1 MTKLF
6 LLFVIIQ
13 CIYFIGTFKLYVK
26 AGRKEWEALIPI
38 YNAFVLMQ
46 IINRPKWW
54 ILLLIIPII
63 NLIIL
68 PVIWVETIRSFGK
81 NTTTDTLLVI
91 LSLGFY
97 IVYLNYKSSKL
108 IYVQNRDLKPK
119 RALGETI
126 SSLLFAVIVATI
138 VHTYIIQPFTIPSS
152 SMEKSL
158 LVGDFLFVSK
168 FHYGARVPM
177 TTIALPMVHD
187 SIPLMKYK
195 SYLFSDDFS
204 KKETSILNM
213 FQLPYLRLPSFQKIE
228 RNDVVVF
235 NQPADTLRD
244 MDNFSP
250 DRNYYKPIDKK
261 TNLVKRCVGIP
272 GDILE
277 VRNGYVFINGK
288 QTKLSDRTKLQ
299 FSYTI
304 KFKVQFSS
312 SEEASNILKLYD
324 ITDGIAYDYK
334 SGEYFVHAT
343 EEAAA
348 NARNNPYIESLELRK
363 NNKGDRDFKIFPHNT
378 NYNWNTDFFGPIYI
392 PEKGKTIDIN
402 IKILPL
408 YKRII
413 TEYEGHQLS
422 VRGNQ
427 IFIDNNLATSYTF
440 RQDYYWMMGDNRDN
454 SIDARFWGFV
464 PFDHIVG
471 KPIFIWLSWN
481 TDGKGINKI
490 RWNRM
495 FTTVGGIGEPRSYLI
510 YFVIAIIIYMS
521 YNKYRKI
528 RNVKKE

>member
-13 CIYFIGTFKLYVK
+13 CIYFVGTFKLYVK
-26 AGRKEWEALIPI
+26 AGRKAWEALVPI
-38 YNAFVLMQ
+38 YNAIILMQ

-54 ILLLIIPII
+54 VFLLFIPII

-81 NTTTDTLLVI
+81 NTTIDTLLVV

-97 IVYLNYKSSKL
+97 IVYLNYNSNKL
-108 IYVQNRDLKPK
+108 VYIQDRNLKPK
-119 RALGETI
+119 GVLGETV

-138 VHTYIIQPFTIPSS
+138 VHTYVIQPFTIPTSS
-152 SMEKSL
+152 LEKSL

-187 SIPLMKYK
+187 TIPLLKKK

-204 KKETSILNM
+204 KKETSISNM
-213 FQLPYLRLPSFQKIE
+213 FQLPYLRLPSFQKIK
-228 RNDVVVF
+228 RNDIVVF
-235 NQPADTLRD
+235 NQPADTLLD
-244 MDNFSP
+244 MNNFSP

-272 GDILE
+272 GDTLE
-277 VRNGYVFINGK
+277 VKNGYVFIDGI
-288 QTKLSDRTKLQ
+288 QTKLPNRTKLQ

-304 KFKVQFSS
+304 KFKAQFSS
-312 SEEASNILKLYD
+312 YEEASNILKFYD
-324 ITDGIAYDYK
+324 ITDGIAYDSK
-334 SGEYFVHAT
+334 SGEYFVQAT
-343 EEAAA
+343 EAAAA

-363 NNKGDRDFKIFPHNT
+363 NNKGDGDFKIFPHDK
-378 NYNWNTDFFGPIYI
+378 NYNWNADFLGPIYI

-402 IKILPL
+402 VNILPL
-408 YKRII
+408 YKRLI

-427 IFIDNNLATSYTF
+427 IFIDGSLATNYTF
-440 RQDYYWMMGDNRDN
+440 KQDYYWMMGDNRDN

-464 PFDHIVG
+464 PFDHVVG

-495 FTTVGGIGEPRSYLI
+495 FTTVGGKGEPISYFI
-510 YFVIAIIIYMS
+510 YFIGALIIYIC
-521 YNKYRKI
+521 YNQYRK
-528 RNVKKE
+528 KEV

>member
-1 MTKLF
+1 MTKFF
-6 LLFVIIQ
+6 LLFLIIQ
-13 CIYFIGTFKLYVK
+13 FVHFLATFKLYVK
-26 AGRKEWEALIPI
+26 AGRKSWEALIPI
-38 YNAFVLMQ
+38 YNAIILMQ

-54 ILLLIIPII
+54 VFLFFIPII
-63 NLIIL
+63 NLIMF
-68 PVIWVETIRSFGK
+68 PVVWVETIRSFGK
-81 NTTTDTLLVI
+81 NTTKDTLLVV

-97 IVYLNYKSSKL
+97 IAYLNYNSDKL
-108 IYVQNRDLKPK
+108 EYVKDRNLSPK
-119 RALGETI
+119 AGLGETV

-138 VHTYIIQPFTIPSS
+138 VHTYVIQPFTIPSS

-168 FHYGARVPM
+168 LHYGARVPI
-177 TTIALPMVHD
+177 TTVALPMVHD
-187 SIPLMKYK
+187 TIPFVKKK
-195 SYLFSDDFS
+195 SYMFNDDIS
-204 KKETSILNM
+204 KKETSILNI
-213 FQLPYLRLPSFQKIE
+213 FQLPYLRLPGFQQIE
-228 RNDVVVF
+228 RNDIVVF
-235 NQPADTLRD
+235 NQPADTLLD

-272 GDILE
+272 GDTLE
-277 VRNGYVFINGK
+277 VRNGYVFIDGK

-304 KFKVQFSS
+304 KFKAQFSS
-312 SEEASNILKLYD
+312 YEEASNILKLYD
-324 ITDGIAYDYK
+324 ITDGIAYDSK
-334 SGEYFVHAT
+334 SGEYFVQAT
-343 EEAAA
+343 EEAVA

-363 NNKGDRDFKIFPHNT
+363 NNKGDRDSKILPHDK
-378 NYNWNTDFFGPIYI
+378 NYNWNADFFGPIYI

-402 IKILPL
+402 VNILPL
-408 YKRII
+408 YKRLI

-427 IFIDNNLATSYTF
+427 IFIDNNLATNYTF
-440 RQDYYWMMGDNRDN
+440 KQDYYWMMGDNRDN

-464 PFDHIVG
+464 PFDHVVG

-495 FTTVGGIGEPRSYLI
+495 FTTVGGIGEPRSYLV
-510 YFVIAIIIYMS
+510 YFVIILIICS
-521 YNKYRKI
+521 AYNRYRKI
-528 RNVKKE
+528 RDVKKE